1 MSRVRPLR
9 GPLRALDTAPAA
21 RPRKSFP
28 RRSSEEKRPPYD
40 SGPFF
45 LLGLRPTRASG
56 ARRASRSAPAAL
68 ALRAEPRVGLR
79 ALRRAPALRGGA
91 IPTRRARAAQRERCA
106 ADAHKRAAN
115 RGPNGQARHP
125 SGRQRKRAGSTCP
138 FFHVS
143 LHIKCIIA
151 VSTADIC
158 SYSTRRRS
166 ISAAVSCSLMLARY
180 CSCRSR
186 ALSR

>member
-56 ARRASRSAPAAL
+56 ARRAPRSAPAAL

-79 ALRRAPALRGGA
+79 ALRRASALRGGA
-91 IPTRRARAAQRERCA
+91 IPTRRARGR
-106 ADAHKRAAN
+106 ADKP
-115 RGPNGQARHP
+115 RG
-125 SGRQRKRAGSTCP
+125 
-138 FFHVS
+138 
-143 LHIKCIIA
+143 L
-151 VSTADIC
+151 
-158 SYSTRRRS
+158 TR
-166 ISAAVSCSLMLARY
+166 ISAPRIGVRTGKHGIRPDANEKGQVAPALLFTSNCTSNASLQFRPQTASRIPHDDVQFRLQAHAR
-180 CSCRSR
+180 
-186 ALSR
+186 